1 MQPGLYNKDGFTPFE
16 KLLDD
21 ELFYLSDGYL
31 YSNIYDANNVFEYNP
46 IEYKRLVKKLK
57 SFNIDVPY
65 KFKDIKN
72 DDLYDEIWNFF
83 DMNFSSEM
91 IVGKLVLPDDVK
103 ALSES
108 AFCALKNLEEVVLP
122 NTLERIEDSAFA
134 SCYKLK
140 TVTLPDNI
148 EIIPRSCFYNC
159 SNLQEINFPKNL
171 KKIRSNAFYQCES
184 LKKITLP
191 NSVIKIDVNTFMDCK
206 NLEYVHLSKGIHTI
220 PPGCFADCKNLTK
233 IILNDYITAIQE
245 NAFRNCKNLV
255 EFNFPSDLM
264 RIGVGAFY
272 GTGIKEA
279 RLPEAVKFIDN
290 YAFSNC
296 ENLEKIFAH
305 KKENIIIESND
316 VKKKI
321 IYLEDITIDSIL
333 DSGKTF
339 KQANQIYKDAHR

>member
-1 MQPGLYNKDGFTPFE
+1 MQPGLYNKDDFTPFK

-21 ELFYLSDGYL
+21 KLFYLEDGYL
-31 YSNIYDANNVFEYNP
+31 YSNIYNANDVFECNP
-46 IEYKRLVKKLK
+46 IEYKKLVKKLK
-57 SFNIDVPY
+57 NFNIDVPY

-134 SCYKLK
+134 SCCKLK

-184 LKKITLP
+184 LKEITLP
-191 NSVIKIDVNTFMDCK
+191 NSVIKIDTNAFRACK
-206 NLEYVHLSKGIHTI
+206 NLECAYLSRGINTI
-220 PPGCFADCKNLTK
+220 PPGCFTDCKNLTK
-233 IILNDYITAIQE
+233 VISNNHITEIYE
-245 NAFRNCKNLV
+245 NAFRNCENLV
-255 EFNFPSDLM
+255 EFNFPSNLM
-264 RIGVGAFY
+264 KIGNGAFY

-279 RLPEAVKFIDN
+279 RLPATVRFIDN
-290 YAFSNC
+290 YSFSNC
-296 ENLEKIFAH
+296 ENLKRIFAY
-305 KKENIIIESND
+305 KNENLIIESTE
-316 VKKKI
+316 VKEKI
-321 IYLEDITIDSIL
+321 IYMEDITIDSIL

-339 KQANQIYKDAHR
+339 KQANQIYKDVYR